1 MAKSHSSK
9 ESCFCLRSYHDQIY
23 TLKLFLINYQ
33 PMQRQTYQY
42 PSRAYP
48 QQVFG
53 YLQPQYQHQLPQLHP
68 QIIYQPYFQVP
79 AAHQYPQP
87 SIANQNLQSPQKN
100 FQSPF
105 SEFVSPSRTN
115 LMQTQ
120 QQSQSQQN
128 PFLQSPSR
136 AGYYT
141 YEQVMERIKNANSY
155 QQQQQNQQ
163 CIPLSRQQQENN
175 YVESKQ
181 AQNQQFMPKQ
191 GLVDNKQNIAKE
203 INKLEPKQRQ
213 EDKIQSEQKQEK
225 DEDLE
230 ELALQYEDGYIY
242 RGQGYPPQT
251 RQGFGM
257 LTDNEGRE
265 IYAGYWKQNVYDGQG
280 RLQNLYVEEIDSA
293 FDCNN
298 MTTIG
303 NGWSSYEGQFVGGK
317 MQGQGMLFLSNGE
330 KYVGEF
336 DDGMI
341 HGDGEFTTYQKEVI
355 KGNWDQGYLIQMTD
369 E

>member
-1 MAKSHSSK
+1 M
-9 ESCFCLRSYHDQIY
+9 Y
-23 TLKLFLINYQ
+23 
-33 PMQRQTYQY
+33 RQTYQY

-53 YLQPQYQHQLPQLHP
+53 YLQPQYQHQVPQLYP
-68 QIIYQPYFQVP
+68 QTIYQPYYGIQIP
-79 AAHQYPQP
+79 AAPKYPQP

-100 FQSPF
+100 FQSP
-105 SEFVSPSRTN
+105 SRGFVSPSRTN
-115 LMQTQ
+115 LMQSQ
-120 QQSQSQQN
+120 QNSQSQQN
-128 PFLQSPSR
+128 PILQSPSR
-136 AGYYT
+136 TGYYT
-141 YEQVMERIKNANSY
+141 YEQVMEKIKNAHSY

-163 CIPLSRQQQENN
+163 CIPQSRQQQENN
-175 YVESKQ
+175 YVES
-181 AQNQQFMPKQ
+181 NQQKQVPNQQLMPKQ
-191 GLVDNKQNIAKE
+191 GLVDNKQNIGKE
-203 INKLEPKQRQ
+203 IKKFEPKQTQ
-213 EDKIQSEQKQEK
+213 EDKIKPEQKQQN
-225 DEDLE
+225 DEELE

-265 IYAGYWKQNVYDGQG
+265 VYAGYWKQNVYDGQG
-280 RLQNLYVEEIDSA
+280 RLQNLQVEEIDGA

-317 MQGQGMLFLSNGE
+317 MQGQGMIVLSNGE
-330 KYVGEF
+330 KYVGQF

-341 HGDGEFTTYQKEVI
+341 HGDGEFTTYQNEVI
-355 KGNWDQGYLIQMTD
+355 KGNWDQGYLVQMT
-369 E
+369 EE